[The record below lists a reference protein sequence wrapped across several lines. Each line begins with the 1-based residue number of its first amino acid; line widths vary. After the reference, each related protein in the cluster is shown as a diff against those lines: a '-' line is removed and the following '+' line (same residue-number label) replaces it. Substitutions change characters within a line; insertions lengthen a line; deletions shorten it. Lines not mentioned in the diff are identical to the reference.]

1 MQVDRANGAR
11 KEAILWGASRD
22 PWTVE
27 FGGRKFGIEL
37 RREHQRQPSGL
48 PHHHS
53 PPGTLSFLRVGA
65 APWHIADRI
74 PTTAAWRHRLVAP
87 DGDGL
92 RPVYCVE
99 LPVDAPGSLD
109 ADDTH
114 EFDAAGLLAAL
125 QARARGRAW
134 AMRLELELAQTASA
148 AARVDLYLAAAPDEP
163 LHLLHAVT
171 QPGGGRRLTFGTG
184 LVHTPAAVARLAGAY
199 SLVQRT
205 GDGATVGACS
215 LQLGLTEYEFE

>member
-1 MQVDRANGAR
+1 M
-11 KEAILWGASRD
+11 
-22 PWTVE
+22 T
-27 FGGRKFGIEL
+27 
-37 RREHQRQPSGL
+37 L
-48 PHHHS
+48 P
-53 PPGTLSFLRVGA
+53 
-65 APWHIADRI
+65 
-74 PTTAAWRHRLVAP
+74 RLVAPRLDDPAAAADDSAAIDPPVLAAIRCVYGVGVEPGAVP

-114 EFDAAGLLAAL
+114 EFDAATLLAAL

-134 AMRLELELAQTASA
+134 AMRLELELVQTASA
-148 AARVDLYLAAAPDEP
+148 ASRVDLYLVTAPDEP
-163 LHLLHAVT
+163 LHLLHAAP

-199 SLVQRT
+199 RLAQKT
-205 GDGATVGACS
+205 GDGAAAGECS
-215 LQLGLTEYEFE
+215 VELGLTEYEFE